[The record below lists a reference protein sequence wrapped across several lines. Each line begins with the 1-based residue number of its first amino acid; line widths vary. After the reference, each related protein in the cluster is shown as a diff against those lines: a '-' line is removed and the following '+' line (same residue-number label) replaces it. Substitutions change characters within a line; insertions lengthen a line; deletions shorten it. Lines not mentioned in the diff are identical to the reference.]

1 MNVCRLCLCKG
12 DESQVQSIW
21 TTQIEDLPNK
31 IWSCVSIKINKNDNL
46 PTTVCIS
53 CILQINRWV
62 TFKQTCEKSNNI
74 LLNKLDSEGCVTDTT
89 ELFCQK
95 DKHESSS
102 WETTFEVF
110 DKELQDVVVGTSSNY
125 ECEICKRTFDICTD
139 YLDHQF
145 EHNGALVF
153 HCDKCPK
160 VFDSREK
167 IVEHDRKHKKPC
179 SLCGKMILKSSM
191 KLHLIQ
197 HTDRHRCTQCLN
209 RFNSRA
215 SLQQHIITVHTDI
228 KDYVCSTCGKK
239 FSSKTSMRVHMKSHS
254 NERLYKCK
262 LCSYAGRTASAVYI
276 HMSTHENYFCICEVC
291 SKTFKSMRNLND
303 HLRRVHSETR
313 KHECNYCG
321 KKFID
326 KYILSVHIRRH
337 TGARPY
343 NVRYVRKLLLDQ
355 TV

>member
-1 MNVCRLCLCKG
+1 MR
-12 DESQVQSIW
+12 EI
-21 TTQIEDLPNK
+21 
-31 IWSCVSIKINKNDNL
+31 
-46 PTTVCIS
+46 
-53 CILQINRWV
+53 
-62 TFKQTCEKSNNI
+62 CEKSNKI
-74 LLNKLDSEGCVTDTT
+74 LLNKLDWERCLTVTA
-89 ELFCQK
+89 ELSYQK
-95 DKHESSS
+95 DRHEYSFRQNELEEVKTRSSQ
-102 WETTFEVF
+102 
-110 DKELQDVVVGTSSNY
+110 DDIPELRCALLGSPTNNY

-145 EHNGALVF
+145 EHNGTFVF
-153 HCDKCPK
+153 RCDKCPK
-160 VFDSREK
+160 VFDTREK

-197 HTDRHRCTQCLN
+197 HTDKHRCAQCLN

-228 KDYVCSTCGKK
+228 KDHVCSTCGKK

-262 LCSYAGRTASAVYI
+262 LCSYAGRTASAVYV
-276 HMSTHENYFCICEVC
+276 HMSTHENDFCICEVC
-291 SKTFKSMRNLND
+291 SKSFKSMRNLND

-326 KYILSVHIRRH
+326 KYILSIHIRRH

-343 NVRYVRKLLLDQ
+343 KC
-355 TV
+355 TVCEKTFIRSDGLKEHMVTHGERIPNECGKCGKKFTSKKGMARHHCNFQ